1 MGAILSR
8 QAKALPVANQ
18 LLNRQAASRR
28 ETGAQW
34 EKTAESF
41 LLSHGLKLL
50 QRNFSSRFGEID
62 LIMEDQGTVVFIEVK
77 YRKSNQHGSGADAV
91 TFHKQG
97 RISRTAAWY
106 LAKNPQ
112 RAEQIC
118 RFDVLSIDSQKKD
131 RGAEKDQHINWIK
144 SAFYS
149 TIG

>member
-1 MGAILSR
+1 MARQSLNKQPAFTTRRSGA
-8 QAKALPVANQ
+8 
-18 LLNRQAASRR
+18 
-28 ETGAQW
+28 EW

-41 LLSHGLKLL
+41 LRGHGLKLL

-62 LIMEDQGTVVFIEVK
+62 LIMEDGETVVFVEVK
-77 YRKSNQHGSGADAV
+77 YRKSSQHGSGADAV

-106 LAKNPQ
+106 LAMNPH

-118 RFDVLSIDSQKKD
+118 RFDVISINTQ
-131 RGAEKDQHINWIK
+131 EKDQGINWIK

-149 TIG
+149 TQG

>member
-1 MGAILSR
+1 MAGRSLNTPQTSSNRLS
-8 QAKALPVANQ
+8 
-18 LLNRQAASRR
+18 
-28 ETGAQW
+28 GAQW

-41 LLSHGLKLL
+41 LRSYGLKLL

-62 LIMEDQGTVVFIEVK
+62 LIMEHDETVVFVEVK

-106 LAKNPQ
+106 LAKNPH
-112 RAEQIC
+112 RAEQFC
-118 RFDVLSIDSQKKD
+118 RFDVISIDPQKKD
-131 RGAEKDQHINWIK
+131 QGIKWIK
-144 SAFYS
+144 GAFYS